1 MLWSSNVF
9 AALNNVQ
16 TELQLS
22 CGVLPGRF
30 EAALSQEYLLAL
42 QAVINGDHAFGKAR
56 SACKAVLED
65 GAVLERIVEDY
76 PVVFRCRVEKAQCL
90 SDRFSNQVHCCSTR
104 GLLLIS
110 FRSFFLW

>member
-76 PVVFRCRVEKAQCL
+76 PRCLPLPRGESPVPQRQVFEPGALLQHKGTVAHQ
-90 SDRFSNQVHCCSTR
+90 FS
-104 GLLLIS
+104 L
-110 FRSFFLW
+110 FFFG